1 MTKIFNT
8 LSRIYQKIASKDKFT
23 YQEMEKLL
31 GEGWKIDGSRRKAHR
46 NTITL
51 YKNQLQ

>member
-1 MTKIFNT
+1 MTKIFIT

-31 GEGWKIDGSRRKAHR
+31 GEGWKIDGSRRKAKR
-46 NTITL
+46 NAITV